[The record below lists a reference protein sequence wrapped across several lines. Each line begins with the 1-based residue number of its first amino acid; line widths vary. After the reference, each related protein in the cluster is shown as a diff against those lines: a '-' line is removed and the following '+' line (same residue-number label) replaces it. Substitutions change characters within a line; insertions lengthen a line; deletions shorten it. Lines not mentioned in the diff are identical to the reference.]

1 MIDIHVIPD
10 WPNLLAQLGSTL
22 VLFLVIRHFVYEPMS
37 NFLEKRKD
45 QVMKDLDDA
54 NKAREEAELLKVQYE
69 KQIDDARTEGLEIV
83 EASRKRGNELKKQ
96 QEEEGRQNAEQII
109 EKARLQIA
117 LEREKA
123 AQDLK
128 LSTSEM
134 AVLIAEKL
142 LEQNIDATG
151 QEKLIDQFI
160 EELEHD
166 HVH

>member
-10 WPNLLAQLGSTL
+10 WPNLLAQLGATL

-37 NFLEKRKD
+37 EFLEKRKD
-45 QVMKDLDDA
+45 QVMNDLDEA
-54 NKAREEAELLKVQYE
+54 NTAKEEAEQLKAEYENQIQQAREEGQK
-69 KQIDDARTEGLEIV
+69 IV
-83 EASRKRGNELKKQ
+83 EASRKRGQELQNQ
-96 QEEEGRQNAEQII
+96 QEEEGRQNAKQSI

-117 LEREKA
+117 REKEKA

-128 LSTSEM
+128 HSTSEL

-142 LEQNIDATG
+142 LQENIDAKG

-160 EELEHD
+160 EDLEHD